1 MRYMWTATKLVL
13 GVAAIGLLGAAAAIA
28 VARFSL
34 PKSACVVSPEAVS
47 GLELE
52 KLDRAGVIAALGCDG
67 VLSKRDDYGGK
78 LLVEDYA
85 WRMSVWPYGRF
96 SGHFI
101 NGVLHGKQVDLLK
114 FEGL

>member
-1 MRYMWTATKLVL
+1 MRFVWTATKLVL
-13 GVAAIGLLGAAAAIA
+13 GVAAFGLLAAVAAIA
-28 VARFSL
+28 VARSSL
-34 PKSACVVSPEAVS
+34 PQSDCVVLPEAVS

-78 LLVEDYA
+78 LLIEDYA

-96 SGHFI
+96 IGHFI
-101 NGVLHGKQVDLLK
+101 NGVLHGKQVDLFKLG
-114 FEGL
+114 GL